1 MSAVHRPN
9 KNFDNETMIHTP
21 YSEIVRGQLKSSY
34 EKFREAKTLPDKKK
48 KKKKALPEPVRT
60 TMNKWF
66 GNGK

>member
-34 EKFREAKTLPDKKK
+34 EKFRESKTMPDKKK
-48 KKKKALPEPVRT
+48 KKKTLPAPVRT

-66 GNGK
+66 NNGK

>member
-9 KNFDNETMIHTP
+9 KNFDNETKTHIP

-48 KKKKALPEPVRT
+48 KKKALPEPVRT

-66 GNGK
+66 SNGK